1 MPLSGTLDAFSLDEV
16 LEWLAHARKTGALRV
31 DQPDHVGGVV
41 YFAGGRFCGAESGE
55 LTGKVDAS
63 EELEARIID
72 VCFALLRVDGG
83 GFEFEPDCLPS
94 WPVGAGLDVAP
105 VLDHVRGL
113 VRDWSAIEA
122 VIPSPNARPLLARNL
137 NRESIQLERDTWSV
151 VTTVDG
157 HKNVREI
164 ARTLGRSVLDV
175 SGVLK
180 GLVEAGAAE
189 MVGERHATD
198 GPVSEHVEVPDVSV
212 ALAADEVAADEVS
225 AEGPSNVGVPQEVPP
240 ATPVFAEVG
249 SPRRDVTPFTMEELK
264 AAQAEAQRSVE
275 KATGPAPGGPPRP
288 ERAGVGPGELA
299 DPSLLEAGAEAA
311 AFLEPQ
317 AGTTPGRTILAEALT
332 GGGSSGTNPPEGS
345 AASEVSS
352 VDPPSEPPQESE
364 ESDTEKET
372 EKNEKEEP
380 ESSREPGP
388 LSARERG
395 EALRMFSSLHRS

>member
-55 LTGKVDAS
+55 LTGKVDAP

-72 VCFALLRVDGG
+72 VCFALLRVDG
-83 GFEFEPDCLPS
+83 EASNSNPTVSS

-113 VRDWSAIEA
+113 VRDWSAIEG

-189 MVGERHATD
+189 MVGERHAVD
-198 GPVSEHVEVPDVSV
+198 GPISEHVEVPDVSV
-212 ALAADEVAADEVS
+212 ALAADEVAADEVPADEVAANEVAADEVS

-275 KATGPAPGGPPRP
+275 KATGPTPGDPPRP
-288 ERAGVGPGELA
+288 ERAGGAPGNS
-299 DPSLLEAGAEAA
+299 P
-311 AFLEPQ
+311 
-317 AGTTPGRTILAEALT
+317 TPH
-332 GGGSSGTNPPEGS
+332 SSKPEQRPRHSWNPRR
-345 AASEVSS
+345 
-352 VDPPSEPPQESE
+352 
-364 ESDTEKET
+364 ET
-372 EKNEKEEP
+372 H
-380 ESSREPGP
+380 RV
-388 LSARERG
+388 AR
-395 EALRMFSSLHRS
+395 SSLRL